1 MTKEKRKEIYEWML
15 DEFNSPD
22 NPYCGFCAAVESKGH
37 EVKEFPELMKQ
48 KPSSAWGMNEAYWW
62 KPTYWFGEW
71 KNYHSE
77 PRIKALK
84 RAIAL
89 CEE

>member
-15 DEFNSPD
+15 DVFNSPD
-22 NPYCGFCAAVESKGH
+22 NPHSGFCSAVESKGH
-37 EVKEFPELMKQ
+37 EIEEFPELMKQ
-48 KPSSAWGMNEAYWW
+48 KPPSTWEGCGSYWW
-62 KPTYWFGEW
+62 RPTCWFGEW
-71 KNYHSE
+71 RGYYSE